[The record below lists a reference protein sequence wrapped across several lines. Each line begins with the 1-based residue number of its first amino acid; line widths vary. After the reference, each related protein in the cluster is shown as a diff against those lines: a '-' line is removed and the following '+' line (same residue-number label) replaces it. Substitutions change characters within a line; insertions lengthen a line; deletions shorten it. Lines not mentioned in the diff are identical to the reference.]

1 MSYKIAL
8 SDLRRGGEVSL
19 TQQLVDRF
27 AAAIEAGELDPGE
40 KLPPTRALAS
50 DAGINHLTAA
60 RVYRRLAEE
69 GWVTASVGRGTFVRT
84 LVPRAAAGRGDDWQ
98 AYVLPDRPS
107 TYQEEILDDSFRMPG
122 RPGMISMSTGFPSP
136 R

>member
-1 MSYKIAL
+1 MGDTTMSYKF
-8 SDLRRGGEVSL
+8 DLTDLDRDGDTSI

-27 AAAIEAGELDPGE
+27 VAGIESGELAPGE

-69 GWVTASVGRGTFVRT
+69 G
-84 LVPRAAAGRGDDWQ
+84 
-98 AYVLPDRPS
+98 
-107 TYQEEILDDSFRMPG
+107 
-122 RPGMISMSTGFPSP
+122 
-136 R
+136 